1 MAPRVFTIPILVRFK
16 HCDPAG
22 IAFYPRLL
30 EFANDTVEAWFAEL
44 GAGFPSLIG
53 ERGVGVPTVGLAA
66 RFLKPCRHGEAL
78 ESRLTPVK
86 LGDRSLDL
94 RIVLAGPEGD
104 PRAEF
109 DITLVCVE
117 RDAVASRVWPED
129 VREAIEGWLRAA

>member
-1 MAPRVFTIPILVRFK
+1 MAARVFTTPILVRFK

-44 GAGFPSLIG
+44 GAGFPTLIG
-53 ERGVGVPTVGLAA
+53 ERGIGVPTVGLTA
-66 RFLKPCRHGEAL
+66 RFLKPCRHGEVL

-86 LGDRSLDL
+86 LGGRSLEL
-94 RIVLAGPEGD
+94 RIVLAGPEGEA
-104 PRAEF
+104 RAEF

-117 RDAVASRVWPED
+117 RDAVASRAWPED
-129 VREAIEGWLRAA
+129 VRAAIEVWLEAR